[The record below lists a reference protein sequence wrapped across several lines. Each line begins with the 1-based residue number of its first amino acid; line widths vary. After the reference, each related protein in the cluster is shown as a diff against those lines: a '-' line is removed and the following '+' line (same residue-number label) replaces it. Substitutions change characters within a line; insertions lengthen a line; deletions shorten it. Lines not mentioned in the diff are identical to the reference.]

1 MNIENLDR
9 VLKLRTELQSIDKE
23 ISCIDGD
30 REHSVNFSIADRNCG
45 TSWFGRKYFNRPNR
59 IKMTNLIKC
68 HLQEIRQE
76 ILKEIISLGVKP

>member
-1 MNIENLDR
+1 MDIKNLDK
-9 VLKLRTELQSIDKE
+9 VYKLREQLQNIDKE

-30 REHSVNFSIADRNCG
+30 RKHSVSFSIADKQCG
-45 TSWFGRKYFNRPNR
+45 TSWFGEKYFDMPNR

-68 HLQEIRQE
+68 HLKEVRQE